1 MNGMGQIAT
10 LADRLSTMS
19 DQMLPQ
25 LAQQYKDDAITLSLI
40 LNEKNRRD
48 RVRQTAQANPQ
59 QAMQQPKVN
68 DQVVASMQ
76 PQQLPED
83 VGIGTLPTPN
93 IDNMAAG
100 GLVAFADGGDVE
112 RYNSKGSIPGGL
124 EMAADYAT
132 VPAEIAAAGV
142 PVMVYRQA
150 ADVAA
155 RMGTSVGAI
164 LKSMGYEVGA
174 ATGRGAVQV
183 GKAALSAPGAAIL
196 AGGIPATKFATQTM
210 AANPK
215 LREAYTEN
223 EMLSAMDPDA
233 AMAAAILNNAAPEKN
248 GQQSTIVRNT
258 PANVDDPSNLSGM
271 DRRLLNPAV
280 SGPMPRIGAADAQGN
295 KAPPRTTAVA
305 RPSAD
310 NAGISS
316 LTKQSAGPSIFS
328 PEGIKQAYGQ
338 FSGDNDYRVGEMR
351 NQLVGMN
358 ATNQQQAEERLADER
373 KRQAAEGD
381 VYKGR
386 GERIAA
392 REAAL
397 GKQGEENKGLAFL
410 NAGLAIMSSR
420 GPLGEAIGKGARVGT
435 EQYAAGIEKLRI
447 AQERLED
454 AKDRTEELRLNRSDM
469 NRRDIRQLER
479 ERDQAVLQGQQA
491 LFGFTKD
498 MYGMDRDTTSKMF
511 SSYMQGQLT
520 QYTEGEQT
528 KRTNAQIAATKAANA
543 PALALWNAA
552 MQKAGGDA
560 FKATQLMSDATAD
573 RSVMPLVKLL
583 VEENSKRENRG
594 QDPMTMGDL
603 LDQMARAQ
611 SALRPTSS
619 LPKGA
624 EVAPR

>member
-59 QAMQQPKVN
+59 QALQQPKVN

-76 PQQLPED
+76 PQQLPEN

-112 RYNSKGSIPGGL
+112 RYNSQGSVPGGW

-142 PVMVYRQA
+142 PVMAYRQA

-174 ATGRGAVQV
+174 ATGRGAVHV
-183 GKAALSAPGAAIL
+183 GKAALSAPAAMIL

-233 AMAAAILNNAAPEKN
+233 AIAAAILNNAAPEKN

-295 KAPPRTTAVA
+295 KTPLRTTANDGGKRA
-305 RPSAD
+305 AD
-310 NAGISS
+310 RTNTAISS
-316 LTKQSAGPSIFS
+316 LAKPGQGADVFS
-328 PEGIKQAYGQ
+328 VEGLKNIQNQ
-338 FSGDNDYRVGEMR
+338 LSGDSAYQVGEMR
-351 NQLVGMN
+351 NQIVGMN
-358 ATNQQQAEERLADER
+358 AEDERQAEERLAAER
-373 KRQAAEGD
+373 KRQTEEGD

-410 NAGLAIMSSR
+410 NAGLAIMASR
-420 GPLGEAIGKGARVGT
+420 GPVGEAIGKGAQIGT
-435 EQYAAGIEKLRI
+435 AQYASGIEKLRI
-447 AQERLED
+447 AQERLEE

-469 NRRDIRQLER
+469 NQKEIRTLER
-479 ERDQAVLQGQQA
+479 ERDQAVLRGKKALYDFASNRYNLDRATTDKLVSSLISANTTKYAADTQA
-491 LFGFTKD
+491 GATLGAAQIRATADKES
-498 MYGMDRDTTSKMF
+498 MLELRGGTLVNNARKTLRDTLVKKYPYADEATINRLF
-511 SSYMQGQLT
+511 E
-520 QYTEGEQT
+520 TEWQKELQ
-528 KRTNAQIAATKAANA
+528 NN
-543 PALALWNAA
+543 PALAKYAA
-552 MQKAGGDA
+552 ESTTGGGRA
-560 FKATQLMSDATAD
+560 SSAD
-573 RSVMPLVKLL
+573 PL
-583 VEENSKRENRG
+583 G
-594 QDPMTMGDL
+594 
-603 LDQMARAQ
+603 
-611 SALRPTSS
+611 LR
-619 LPKGA
+619 
-624 EVAPR
+624 

>member
-48 RVRQTAQANPQ
+48 RMRQTAQANPQ

-112 RYNSKGSIPGGL
+112 RYNSQGSIPGGW

-295 KAPPRTTAVA
+295 KAPPRTTANDGGKRA
-305 RPSAD
+305 AD
-310 NAGISS
+310 RTNTSVSS
-316 LTKQSAGPSIFS
+316 LAKPGQGVDVFS
-328 PEGIKQAYGQ
+328 VEGLKNIQNQ
-338 FSGDNDYRVGEMR
+338 LSGDSAYQLGEMR
-351 NQLVGMN
+351 NQIVGMN
-358 ATNQQQAEERLADER
+358 AEDERQAEERLAAER
-373 KRQAAEGD
+373 KRQTEEGD

-410 NAGLAIMSSR
+410 NAGLAIMASR
-420 GPLGEAIGKGARVGT
+420 GPVGEAIGKGAQIGT
-435 EQYAAGIEKLRI
+435 AQYASGIEKLRI
-447 AQERLED
+447 AQERLEE

-469 NRRDIRQLER
+469 NQKEIRTLER
-479 ERDQAVLQGQQA
+479 ERDQAVLRGKKALYDFASNRYNLDRATTDKLVSSLISANTTKYAADTQA
-491 LFGFTKD
+491 GATLGAAQIRATADKES
-498 MYGMDRDTTSKMF
+498 MLELRGGTLVNNARKTLRDTLVKKYPYADEATINRLF
-511 SSYMQGQLT
+511 E
-520 QYTEGEQT
+520 TEWQKELQ
-528 KRTNAQIAATKAANA
+528 NN
-543 PALALWNAA
+543 PALAKYAA
-552 MQKAGGDA
+552 ESTTGGGRA
-560 FKATQLMSDATAD
+560 SSAD
-573 RSVMPLVKLL
+573 PL
-583 VEENSKRENRG
+583 G
-594 QDPMTMGDL
+594 
-603 LDQMARAQ
+603 
-611 SALRPTSS
+611 LR
-619 LPKGA
+619 
-624 EVAPR
+624 